1 MLQDWQW
8 HSYKRGAKM
17 VHICPGESLIGLRG
31 RPFHIECQQPLKE
44 LEEVRGLLGLP
55 IERDLHFEPKT
66 LKELQEIHER
76 ERRDE

>member
-1 MLQDWQW
+1 
-8 HSYKRGAKM
+8 
-17 VHICPGESLIGLRG
+17 LRG